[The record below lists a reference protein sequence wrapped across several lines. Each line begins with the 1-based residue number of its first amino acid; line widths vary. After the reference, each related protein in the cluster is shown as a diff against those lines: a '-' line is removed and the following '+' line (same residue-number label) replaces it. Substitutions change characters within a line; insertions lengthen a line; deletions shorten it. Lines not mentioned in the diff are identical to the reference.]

1 MKDLGILSQ
10 CTGFEW
16 DESNSDKNWIKH
28 RVSSLE
34 CEQIFFNHPLV
45 VIEDIKHSK
54 KEKRYYVLGHTNERR
69 LLFVA
74 FTIRTYQIR
83 VISARDMNKKE
94 REVYLAHEKENT

>member
-1 MKDLGILSQ
+1 MEDLSILSQ
-10 CTGFEW
+10 CKGFEW

-34 CEQIFFNHPLV
+34 SEQIFFNHPLV
-45 VIEDIKHSK
+45 VTEDIKHSK
-54 KEKRYYVLGHTNERR
+54 KEKRYYALGHSNERR

-74 FTIRTYQIR
+74 FIIRSYQIR

-94 REVYLAHEKENT
+94 RGMYLAHEKENT

>member
-16 DESNSDKNWIKH
+16 DKSNSDKNWIKH
-28 RVSSLE
+28 RVSSQE
-34 CEQIFFNHPLV
+34 SEQIFFNHPLV
-45 VIEDIKHSK
+45 VTEDIKHSK
-54 KEKRYYVLGHTNERR
+54 KEKRYYALGHTNERR

-74 FTIRTYQIR
+74 FTVRSYQIR

-94 REVYLAHEKENT
+94 RGMYLAHEKENT

>member
-1 MKDLGILSQ
+1 MEDLSILSQ
-10 CTGFEW
+10 CKGFEW

-34 CEQIFFNHPLV
+34 FEQIFFNHPLV
-45 VIEDIKHSK
+45 VTEDIKHSK
-54 KEKRYYVLGHTNERR
+54 KEKRYYALGHSNERR

-74 FTIRTYQIR
+74 FIIRSYQIR

-94 REVYLAHEKENT
+94 RGMYLAHEKENT